1 MSANKCEKG
10 GSVYLGCALEVD
22 YFGSFSILLD
32 IPRQINAGK
41 ARSVIR
47 DGLRQSTFCG
57 LFKLGL

>member
-1 MSANKCEKG
+1 MSANKSEKG

-41 ARSVIR
+41 ARSLAVSHKRRIASKYI
-47 DGLRQSTFCG
+47 LWTF
-57 LFKLGL
+57 